1 MTQNINSNK
10 EYMRLKRLV
19 KRYKSENKRDALKDY
34 ILAVGGL
41 NKIKEIFGS
50 VGIFFKYLGPGYHD
64 IFSKQYLKR
73 AEKQIRDIYKN
84 YSEVEKQ

>member
-1 MTQNINSNK
+1 MTQDIK

-41 NKIKEIFGS
+41 SSIKEIFGS
-50 VGIFFKYLGPGYHD
+50 VGIFFKYCGPDYHD
-64 IFSKQYLKR
+64 IFSRQYLKR
-73 AEKQIRDIYKN
+73 AEKQIREIYKN
-84 YSEVEKQ
+84 YSEVEK